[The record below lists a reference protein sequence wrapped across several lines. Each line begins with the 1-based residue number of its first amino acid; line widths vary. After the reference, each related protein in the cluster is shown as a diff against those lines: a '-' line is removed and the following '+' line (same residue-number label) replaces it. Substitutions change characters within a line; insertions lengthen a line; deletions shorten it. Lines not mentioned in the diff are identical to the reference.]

1 MIIYMY
7 LASTWVQIITL
18 FNYFDSLIL
27 YNILLKILKK
37 IKVLNIVFIKKQI
50 LNYKFIHT

>member
-1 MIIYMY
+1 MIMYVY

-18 FNYFDSLIL
+18 FNYLDSLIL
-27 YNILLKILKK
+27 YNILLKILRK
-37 IKVLNIVFIKKQI
+37 IKVLNIVFIKKHI